1 MGGSNSRDV
10 QQSPEESGPEL
21 AKRPKTFH
29 QSQGGAL
36 NQALDGEFTL
46 RHDDYTVAWVCAL
59 YIEMAAAKA
68 MLDNIH
74 ETPPMD
80 MSDGNTYVLGNI
92 GRHNIVIACLP
103 DGRYGTNNA
112 ASIVTNISRTFTSI
126 RFQLV
131 VGIGGGAPGN
141 DFDLRLGD
149 VVVGTRVMQYDL
161 GKIVDEGQLK
171 RTAIPRFPHQH
182 LGTAVSA
189 LRAKHELEPSRVLSI
204 LQEKLGRHQ
213 GYCHPGAP
221 DRLFRADYC
230 HRFSNASCD
239 ECDQSKLVARS
250 RRTSDDCMIHYGAI
264 GSSNQVMRDGKAR
277 DTAARELD
285 VICFEMEAAGVMEV
299 LPCLPIRGICD
310 YADSHKSKEWQRY
323 AAAAAAAY
331 ARELIEILPVAHVPE
346 QRQSSNIPGIS
357 ALNKLKKIQYLA
369 YMERT
374 DSPPQRGNRQIF
386 MAALNFD
393 QIDARR
399 ANIETAHARTC
410 EWFITH
416 PSYREWLDREMMA
429 RHHGFLW
436 LSGKPGA
443 GKSTIMKFAYT
454 SMKQKLRGSQS
465 LVISFFFN
473 ARGEKLERSVT
484 GMYRSL
490 LLQLLRSCPHLQA
503 VLDDSGLLSDY
514 GDFCPPL
521 NILKDQFRN
530 AVAALGDRALF
541 CFIDALDECDEQ
553 QVLDMVHYYE
563 ELAEHAMDK
572 VVSLR
577 ICFSSRHYPYI
588 IIRRGV
594 RLTLEDQDGHS
605 QDLQKY
611 VASRLRTED
620 AALREELLAKSGG
633 VFLWVVLVVDI
644 LNKEL
649 SRGGLALK
657 KRLAELPSGLSEL
670 FKDLLRRDD
679 ESMEALLICVLWV
692 LCAKAPLEPSVFH
705 HALWSGLSLR
715 GLVDPGFL
723 STLSPPD
730 ASESIERSVTSY
742 SKGLIEITR
751 TRRPIVQFIHE
762 SVRDFLIKDKGLQMI
777 WAEAALD
784 WESQA
789 NEELAKICIYY
800 LENAL
805 VENTPLSN
813 FLLKREYVGN
823 SMIPN
828 KYPFLGYASGQV
840 LYHADAVRRAE
851 SQNQILSRFSAA
863 DWAKICN
870 LYEKHAVRRY
880 SPQASLFYILADQ
893 GYAELIRT
901 KLKDDAN
908 IHVRGERYEYP
919 LFAALA
925 NNNKKAVAA
934 ILNTPTVIYNGE
946 DITGALGYRNEMV
959 DYEYRTPL
967 TWCAQFGRTGMAE
980 LLLKS
985 GVDVDEIDSHGAT
998 ALFRA
1003 VQSSHVA
1010 MVRLLCDFGGR
1021 VNATVLRRTPLYWA
1035 AGVPSVADADQRKH
1049 AIIKT
1054 LLDRGAAVNAVDGS
1068 GKTALYSAMGC
1079 AATMNILLVHA
1090 AEVNI
1095 TDQLGRAPLSYAV
1108 EYLHGEEAVQLLLDH
1123 GAHVNAL
1130 DRVGWTPLFYA
1141 TQSCNM
1147 EAMQLLLRAGAD
1159 INITNKQG
1167 QTLLDYARNN
1177 CNRRVV
1183 QLLLHGEEAECE
1195 WTLWTPRNS

>member
-1 MGGSNSRDV
+1 MSGSSSRDME
-10 QQSPEESGPEL
+10 QSPEESGPSL

-29 QSQGGAL
+29 QFPGGAL

-46 RHDDYTVAWVCAL
+46 RHEDYTVAWVCAL

-68 MLDNIH
+68 MLDNVH
-74 ETPPMD
+74 ETPPMHLT
-80 MSDGNTYVLGNI
+80 DGNTYVLGNI

-103 DGRYGTNNA
+103 DARYGTNNA

-126 RFQLV
+126 RFPLV
-131 VGIGGGAPGN
+131 VGIGGGVPGN
-141 DFDLRLGD
+141 DFD
-149 VVVGTRVMQYDL
+149 
-161 GKIVDEGQLK
+161 
-171 RTAIPRFPHQH
+171 
-182 LGTAVSA
+182 
-189 LRAKHELEPSRVLSI
+189 
-204 LQEKLGRHQ
+204 
-213 GYCHPGAP
+213 
-221 DRLFRADYC
+221 
-230 HRFSNASCD
+230 
-239 ECDQSKLVARS
+239 SKLVARS
-250 RRTSDDCMIHYGAI
+250 RRTSDDCTIHYGAI

-277 DTAARELD
+277 DTVARDLD

-310 YADSHKSKEWQRY
+310 YSDSHKSKEWQRY
-323 AAAAAAAY
+323 AAATAAAY
-331 ARELIEILPVAHVPE
+331 ARELIEILPVTHVPE
-346 QRQSSNIPGIS
+346 QRQSSNI
-357 ALNKLKKIQYLA
+357 A
-369 YMERT
+369 

-386 MAALNFD
+386 MAALKFD

-443 GKSTIMKFAYT
+443 GKSTIIKFAYT
-454 SMKQKLRGSQS
+454 SMKQELKGSQS

-473 ARGEKLERSVT
+473 ARGEQLERSVT

-490 LLQLLRSCPHLQA
+490 LLQLLQGCPRLQA
-503 VLDDSGLLSDY
+503 VLDDSDVLDY
-514 GDFCPPL
+514 NGDVCPPL
-521 NILKDQFRN
+521 NILKDLFRN
-530 AVAALGDRALF
+530 AVSALGDRALL

-563 ELAEHAMDK
+563 ELAEHAMEK
-572 VVSLR
+572 GVSLR

-588 IIRRGV
+588 VIRRGV

-633 VFLWVVLVVDI
+633 VFLWVILVVDI

-649 SRGGLALK
+649 GRGGLALK

-670 FKDLLRRDD
+670 FKDILRRDD

-692 LCAKAPLEPSVFH
+692 LYAKEPLDPSVFY

-715 GLVDPGFL
+715 GLVDPGL
-723 STLSPPD
+723 LGNPSPD
-730 ASESIERSVTSY
+730 TSESIERSVTSY
-742 SKGLIEITR
+742 SKGLVEITKS
-751 TRRPIVQFIHE
+751 RRPIVQFIHE
-762 SVRDFLIKDKGLQMI
+762 SVRDFLIKDKGLQMV

-805 VENTPLSN
+805 ADNTPLSN
-813 FLLKREYVGN
+813 LLLKREYVGN
-823 SMIPN
+823 TMIPN

-851 SQNQILSRFSAA
+851 SQSQILSRFSAA
-863 DWAKICN
+863 DWVKICN

-880 SPQASLFYILADQ
+880 TPQASLFYILADK
-893 GYAELIRT
+893 GCAELIRT

-925 NNNKKAVAA
+925 NNNTKAVAA
-934 ILNTPTVIYNGE
+934 ILNTPSVIYNGV
-946 DITGALGYRNEMV
+946 DITSGLRHRNDMV
-959 DYEYRTPL
+959 DYQYRTPL

-985 GVDVDEIDSHGAT
+985 GVDVNEIDSNRFT
-998 ALFRA
+998 ALFPA

-1010 MVRLLCDFGGR
+1010 MVRLLCDFGGC
-1021 VNATVLRRTPLYWA
+1021 VNVKPLGRALLFWA
-1035 AGVPSVADADQRKH
+1035 VDVPSVPNEDQRKH
-1049 AIIKT
+1049 AVITT
-1054 LLDRGAAVNAVDGS
+1054 LLDRGAAVNAVDES
-1068 GKTALYSAMGC
+1068 GQTALYDALKC
-1079 AATMNILLVHA
+1079 AATMKI
-1090 AEVNI
+1090 
-1095 TDQLGRAPLSYAV
+1095 
-1108 EYLHGEEAVQLLLDH
+1108 
-1123 GAHVNAL
+1123 
-1130 DRVGWTPLFYA
+1130 
-1141 TQSCNM
+1141 
-1147 EAMQLLLRAGAD
+1147 
-1159 INITNKQG
+1159 
-1167 QTLLDYARNN
+1167 LLDY
-1177 CNRRVV
+1177 
-1183 QLLLHGEEAECE
+1183 GAEGGRLCLTRWNIGME
-1195 WTLWTPRNS
+1195 KEP